1 MICNKMVLWKHKFS
15 LWSHSVTCDS
25 LLSLAGIYFLLSS
38 ECAISCWCTAEGRQS
53 PSHCLLQG
61 RNQSIC
67 LQEMHVLLFFFST
80 MFVSSPCTI
89 HSYKQS
95 ASTKVSTLD
104 QPQNIWLCPRDV
116 KVLHVLITTTSEF
129 CCCTNIS
136 QMLLKESFTLHIIT
150 N

>member
-1 MICNKMVLWKHKFS
+1 MICNKMVLWKFS

-25 LLSLAGIYFLLSS
+25 LLSLAGMYFLLSS

-89 HSYKQS
+89 YTHKQS
-95 ASTKVSTLD
+95 ASTNVSTLD
-104 QPQNIWLCPRDV
+104 QPQNIWLSPRDA
-116 KVLHVLITTTSEF
+116 KVLYVLITTTSEF
-129 CCCTNIS
+129 CCTNIS
-136 QMLLKESFTLHIIT
+136 QMPLKRTFYSTYHLYVY
-150 N
+150 